1 MDSFYIFW
9 FVDALLCLAI
19 IEDPKQPF
27 LMYYLLIYI
36 ILEMKINIF
45 WKYMFSSLKITNNR
59 PIYRLMVI
67 APLNGK

>member
-1 MDSFYIFW
+1 
-9 FVDALLCLAI
+9 
-19 IEDPKQPF
+19 
-27 LMYYLLIYI
+27 MYYLLIYI

-45 WKYMFSSLKITNNR
+45 SKYMFSSLKITNNR